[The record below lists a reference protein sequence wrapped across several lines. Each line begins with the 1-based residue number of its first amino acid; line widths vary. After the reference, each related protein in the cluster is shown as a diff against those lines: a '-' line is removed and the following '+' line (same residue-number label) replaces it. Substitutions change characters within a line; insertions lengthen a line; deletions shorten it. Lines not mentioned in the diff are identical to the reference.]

1 MRYVSLSTVDVSRL
15 KIVLENA
22 MTKFST
28 LTAAAAIVVASSVSG
43 YAQENTT
50 TSDPFVSTQ
59 NEAGALLTIG
69 GVQYVIVAVTLAGLV
84 VALAD
89 GSSSSTSLIPSP

>member
-1 MRYVSLSTVDVSRL
+1 MRYVSLSTADVTRH
-15 KIVLENA
+15 KIVLENV
-22 MTKFST
+22 MTKFSSF
-28 LTAAAAIVVASSVSG
+28 TAAAAIVVASTVSG
-43 YAQENTT
+43 YAQENTS

-59 NEAGALLTIG
+59 NQAGSLLTIG
-69 GVQYVIVAVTLAGLV
+69 GVEYVIVAVTLAGLV